1 MADLGY
7 VFRRIARMDFG
18 RMFKVIGKCHDK
30 SGRNRVSL
38 FFDCIFTGLIYGA
51 GYMDYYQFRMYDM
64 KASEKKT
71 VVTRGVN
78 NTFVRKYNDKASIY
92 KFDDKIKFNEIFND
106 YLNRDWMALTA
117 DNYED
122 FEKFCKDHHEIIV
135 KPVSLSCGKGIEKI
149 VTVEQDIKALYDRL
163 FKGGQILIEEV
174 ADQHDDIN
182 AVYPLSVN
190 TLRIVTLGGIVVTA
204 LFRIG
209 NGGNVVDNFNHGGMV
224 TRIDIN
230 DGIVKWPAI
239 DKDTNVYE
247 IHPYTGHKIIGTRI
261 PLWEESMNLC
271 IEASRKVPE
280 VGYIAWDVC
289 VGKDKPCLIEGNDYP
304 GYDLYQL
311 PVHREGNM
319 GLLPRFKEVISQ
331 IESK

>member
-18 RMFKVIGKCHDK
+18 RMFKVIDKCHNK
-30 SGRNRVSL
+30 CGRNKVSL
-38 FFDCIFTGLIYGA
+38 FFDCVFTGLIYGA
-51 GYMDYYQFRMYDM
+51 GYMDFYQFRMYDM
-64 KASEKKT
+64 NAKEKKT
-71 VVTRGVN
+71 VITRGVN
-78 NTFVRKYNDKASIY
+78 NSIVRKYNDKKSIY

-106 YLNRDWMALTA
+106 YMNREWMEVKEDNA
-117 DNYED
+117 DD
-122 FEKFCKDHHEIIV
+122 FAAFCGRHAEIIV
-135 KPVSLSCGKGIEKI
+135 KPVSQSCGVGVEKI
-149 VTVEQDIKALYDRL
+149 LTTGEDLKALHQRL
-163 FKGGQILIEEV
+163 FKNGQILVEEV
-174 ADQHDDIN
+174 AGQHDAIN
-182 AVYPLSVN
+182 AIYPLSVN
-190 TLRIVTLGGIVVTA
+190 TLRIVTLKNQVATA

-224 TRIDIN
+224 TRIDVD

-247 IHPYTGHKIIGTRI
+247 VHPYTGYKLIGTKI
-261 PLWEESMNLC
+261 PMWEEAKAMC
-271 IEASRKVPE
+271 VEASKVVPE

-289 VGKDKPCLIEGNDYP
+289 VGKDRPCLIEGNNYP

-319 GLLPRFKEVISQ
+319 GLYPHFKEIMGDD
-331 IESK
+331 